1 MYSNLSKGLMA
12 TPLAAVLPQ
21 TGNTVSTIFAAA
33 IGILMTILA
42 ITLIVVEIKK
52 RSSFFKD

>member
-21 TGNTVSTIFAAA
+21 TGNTVSMIFATA
-33 IGILMTILA
+33 IGILIGDSGHNA
-42 ITLIVVEIKK
+42 
-52 RSSFFKD
+52 DCG

>member
-21 TGNTVSTIFAAA
+21 TGNDFCRCHWYFDDDPGHNADC
-33 IGILMTILA
+33 G
-42 ITLIVVEIKK
+42 
-52 RSSFFKD
+52 

>member
-12 TPLAAVLPQ
+12 TPLAVLPQ
-21 TGNTVSTIFAAA
+21 TGNTVSMIFATA
-33 IGILMTILA
+33 IGILMAILA

-52 RSSFFKD
+52 RSS

>member
-21 TGNTVSTIFAAA
+21 TGNTVSMIFATA
-33 IGILMTILA
+33 IGILMAILA
-42 ITLIVVEIKK
+42 ITVIVVEIKK
-52 RSSFFKD
+52 RSS

>member
-21 TGNTVSTIFAAA
+21 TGNTVSMMA
-33 IGILMTILA
+33 ILA

-52 RSSFFKD
+52 RSS

>member
-21 TGNTVSTIFAAA
+21 IGNTVSTIFAAA

-42 ITLIVVEIKK
+42 ITLIVVKIKK
-52 RSSFFKD
+52 RSS

>member
-21 TGNTVSTIFAAA
+21 TGN
-33 IGILMTILA
+33 ILPLP
-42 ITLIVVEIKK
+42 LV
-52 RSSFFKD
+52 F

>member
-21 TGNTVSTIFAAA
+21 TGNTVFATA
-33 IGILMTILA
+33 IGILMAILA

-52 RSSFFKD
+52 RSS